1 MLWHQYLYI
10 KRSSIHFKAVL
21 PVSWR
26 EKKEDALKNNHL
38 TVKELPVSERPYE
51 KCEMY
56 GPGSLSDAE
65 LLAVILRSGT
75 KNLRAI
81 DLAVNVLNYSSSFPG
96 LKGLNYLT
104 LKELRQIPGI
114 GRVKAIEL
122 VCLTELTKRMSKE
135 VHKEKLKFTTPK
147 SIADYYMQDLRHL
160 SREQVLLVM
169 LDSKNRFIKDTV
181 MSTGTINA
189 SIVPVR
195 EILAQALREDAVNII
210 LIHNH
215 PSGDP
220 SPSSEDIQVTKRM
233 KEAGN
238 LIGLT
243 LMDHIIIGD
252 NRYISL
258 KEQGIL

>member
-1 MLWHQYLYI
+1 M
-10 KRSSIHFKAVL
+10 
-21 PVSWR
+21 
-26 EKKEDALKNNHL
+26 KNNHL

-51 KCEMY
+51 KCELY

-65 LLAVILRSGT
+65 LLAVILRTGT

-81 DLAVNVLNYSSSFPG
+81 DLAVNVLNCSTNNPG

-104 LKELRQIPGI
+104 MKELTQISGI

-122 VCLTELTKRMSKE
+122 LCLTELTKRMSKE
-135 VHKEKLKFTTPK
+135 IHKEKLKFVTPQ

-169 LDSKNRFIKDTV
+169 LDSKSRLIKDTV

-189 SIVPVR
+189 SIMPVR
-195 EILAQALREDAVNII
+195 EVLIQALREDAVNII

-233 KEAGN
+233 KEACN
-238 LIGLT
+238 LVGLT

-258 KEQGIL
+258 KEQGLL